1 MLTGDLRFFVANVV
15 VRWRMTLPALSAV
28 SLVPDVE
35 VGVEVMKVRG
45 LVAALFLDRGKAL
58 LKVVHGIVNPLHLLT
73 QALLDSVCLT
83 SLTMEVLDVVTH
95 NLTY

>member
-35 VGVEVMKVRG
+35 VGVEVMQVGG
-45 LVAALFLDRGKAL
+45 LVAAPAAL
-58 LKVVHGIVNPLHLLT
+58 PGVGLRVESHVKEVE
-73 QALLDSVCLT
+73 CL
-83 SLTMEVLDVVTH
+83 VRVADVTEATGEPAQH
-95 NLTY
+95 STRWWGR

>member
-35 VGVEVMKVRG
+35 VGVEVMKVAG
-45 LVAALFLDRGKAL
+45 LVAAPAAL
-58 LKVVHGIVNPLHLLT
+58 PGVGLRVEAHVEEVKSLVRVGDVAEATRESSLE
-73 QALLDSVCLT
+73 T
-83 SLTMEVLDVVTH
+83 S
-95 NLTY
+95 